1 MSSIKYPV
9 FSYQPLMRQDAIRLV
24 LLHPTPT
31 VLAELECSIEH
42 ATLSQ
47 YKQDLTNHYTALSY
61 VWGKPKD
68 TKQILVNGCS
78 FYITSNLEL
87 ALRHLRDTRS
97 VLRVW
102 ADALRIDQS
111 DTT

>member
-1 MSSIKYPV
+1 MSSVKYPV

-61 VWGKPKD
+61 VWGEPKD
-68 TKQILVNGCS
+68 
-78 FYITSNLEL
+78 SNKSLL
-87 ALRHLRDTRS
+87 TD
-97 VLRVW
+97 VPF
-102 ADALRIDQS
+102 I
-111 DTT
+111 